1 MKRVP
6 ALLVLLSCSSPST
19 TSTDAP
25 ATSPPPPASCADA
38 FRDACTRAQA
48 CWTDGRARVG
58 YAGDAVWVDYESGAY
73 CASRLPDSKCGASA
87 LQPPLDASRCVSDLP
102 TASCATLDDGRRGL
116 ELPASCR

>member
-6 ALLVLLSCSSPST
+6 ALLVLLSCSSPAA

-25 ATSPPPPASCADA
+25 TTSPPPCVDA

-58 YAGDAVWVDYESGAY
+58 YAGDVVWTEYESGAY
-73 CASRLPDSKCGASA
+73 CAAHLPESKCGASA
-87 LQPPLDASRCVSDLP
+87 LQPPLDASRCVSELAA
-102 TASCATLDDGRRGL
+102 ASCTALADCRSGL